1 MRFPNWVCKDCGK
14 PFGRKWNA
22 KRHIKICHYGFGTL
36 LSFIDY
42 LSGRQFGIYPP
53 NSPPSYRRKSTSFLD
68 IYTDEFN
75 RALARE
81 SVNRFFQLPQQRIQN
96 DFNNIGNPSKAN
108 DYLPYDA
115 DKIFGIR
122 AYACEKCLTTEA
134 LGVYFVDNQQK
145 DVARREKKH
154 VCNPKWIE
162 ETEQLTNKD
171 MYTKKASDKLPEYL
185 KTTIKA
191 RTKNKTYLTA
201 IELSCY
207 PPNNSIK
214 FTQAKNS
221 QNSITLQYSSERI
234 IELAPSPP
242 TNEHDDWATRAIK
255 NKLTTLTDD
264 EVEDFCQKVKDATF
278 AFFTVKTD
286 EGSTHF
292 YLMAIAIQGSN

>member
-14 PFGRKWNA
+14 PFSRKWNG
-22 KRHIKICHYGFGTL
+22 KRHINICHHGIGTL

-53 NSPPSYRRKSTSFLD
+53 NSPPSYRRKSTSVFD
-68 IYTDEFN
+68 IYMDEFN

-96 DFNNIGNPSKAN
+96 NFNNIGIPSKAN
-108 DYLPYDA
+108 HYLPDDA

-122 AYACEKCLTTEA
+122 AHACEKCLTTEP
-134 LGVYFVDNQQK
+134 LEVYFVDDQK
-145 DVARREKKH
+145 KEVARREKIH
-154 VCNPKWIE
+154 VCNPKWVE
-162 ETEQLTNKD
+162 ETQQLTNKD
-171 MYTKKASDKLPEYL
+171 MYTKEASDKLPEYL
-185 KTTIKA
+185 KTIIKA
-191 RTKNKTYLTA
+191 WTNNKTNLIA

-214 FTQAKNS
+214 FIEAKNS
-221 QNSITLQYSSERI
+221 QNSITLQYSRERI
-234 IELAPSPP
+234 IELAPPSSSP
-242 TNEHDDWATRAIK
+242 TNEHDDWAARAIK
-255 NKLTTLTDD
+255 NKLTTLNDD
-264 EVEDFCQKVKDATF
+264 ELEDFCQKVKDATF

-292 YLMAIAIQGSN
+292 YLMTIAR